1 MRRREEITDMGTI
14 DHFQYGWVTPTLSYG
29 LSVLGSFLGLLC
41 AVRVREARTTGRR
54 VWWLLLAAWAI
65 GGTGIWTMHFTAMLG
80 FSVTG
85 TPIRYD
91 VAVTVASALVAV
103 LTVGIGLVVAVFAG
117 RVSWPRILL
126 GGLFAGL
133 GVASMHYL
141 GMSAMQLRGRMDYQM
156 SLVVASVLIAVVAA
170 TAALW
175 LAVNVRGTRAVTGA
189 AFVMGF
195 AVTGMHYTGMAAM
208 SVHPQ
213 PAAPAPTGASGATLL
228 LPIML
233 IVIFVAF
240 VLFYALLATPTEADR
255 AASAYLADRAAE
267 RLEADR
273 AAERRAEE
281 RAAERGAERS
291 APSTGPGRRFRTR
304 QPF

>member
-1 MRRREEITDMGTI
+1 MASI
-14 DHFQYGWVTPTLSYG
+14 DHFQYGPITPLLSYG

-41 AVRVREARTTGRR
+41 AVRVREARSTGRR
-54 VWWLLLAAWAI
+54 IWWLILASWAI
-65 GGTGIWTMHFTAMLG
+65 GGTAIWTMHFTAMLG
-80 FSVTG
+80 FNVPG

-103 LTVGIGLVVAVFAG
+103 LAVGVGLVAAVFAG
-117 RVSWPRILL
+117 QVSWPRLLL
-126 GGLFAGL
+126 GGMFAGL
-133 GVASMHYL
+133 GVAGMHYM
-141 GMSAMQLRGRMDYQM
+141 GMSALQLRGRIDYEG
-156 SLVVASVLIAVVAA
+156 SLVAVSVLIAVIAA

-175 LAVNVRGTRAVTGA
+175 LAVHVRGTRAVTGA

-195 AVTGMHYTGMAAM
+195 AVSGMHYTGMAAM
-208 SVHPQ
+208 SVQHQ
-213 PAAPAPTGASGATLL
+213 PSAPTPNGASGANLL

-240 VLFYALLATPTEADR
+240 VLFYALLATPTEDDR

-267 RLEADR
+267 RLAADR
-273 AAERRAEE
+273 AAERHAEEQAAE
-281 RAAERGAERS
+281 RAAERAVQTS
-291 APSTGPGRRFRTR
+291 GPGRRFRTR